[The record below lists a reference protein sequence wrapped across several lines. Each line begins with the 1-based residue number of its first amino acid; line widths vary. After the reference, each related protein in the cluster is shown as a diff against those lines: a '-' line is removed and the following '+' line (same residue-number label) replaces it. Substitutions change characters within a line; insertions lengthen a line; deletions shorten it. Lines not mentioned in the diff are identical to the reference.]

1 MRARLSRAPEA
12 ALGFEPRRLP
22 LALARTLLACAEAV
36 GIACTPDR
44 TLLPS
49 AAPYPDGMR
58 CAGIRSA
65 SAWCVLGPG
74 ADGRLAARIV
84 EIVILVLVAS
94 GFRPRWTCV
103 PHWYAAFSLAAAA
116 VQPSGEDEITVIAV
130 LLLVPLCLGDTRI
143 WHWSPPGAPLA
154 PAWRGAALSA
164 WWLLRIQLF
173 IVYIVSS
180 SSKLASAGWRAGTAM
195 DTVFTDPVY
204 GLPQVLRPVAVKLA
218 TLGWPLCCLTYA
230 VVATEFGIAFCML
243 AGARWRRAGLILAC
257 ALHGGI
263 ILAMGLVE
271 FGATMIAV
279 VLIAWLGS
287 DPHPRTRLPVARAR
301 PGSSLSVFGFEA
313 AAPGPVSE
321 VR

>member
-154 PAWRGAALSA
+154 PAWRGPHY
-164 WWLLRIQLF
+164 RRGGCCGF
-173 IVYIVSS
+173 SS
-180 SSKLASAGWRAGTAM
+180 SSSTSC
-195 DTVFTDPVY
+195 
-204 GLPQVLRPVAVKLA
+204 LPPRS
-218 TLGWPLCCLTYA
+218 WPLPDGEPARRWTRCSPTLFT
-230 VVATEFGIAFCML
+230 AFPRYCAPSRSSWQRSGGLCAASPMRL
-243 AGARWRRAGLILAC
+243 SQRSSASRFACSPVLDGA
-257 ALHGGI
+257 
-263 ILAMGLVE
+263 E
-271 FGATMIAV
+271 
-279 VLIAWLGS
+279 
-287 DPHPRTRLPVARAR
+287 PV
-301 PGSSLSVFGFEA
+301 
-313 AAPGPVSE
+313 
-321 VR
+321 